1 MELLDSIF
9 DHILAWP
16 AWAAWIAIVTATFVS
31 EDLTCVAAGL
41 LAARGDMPAAQA
53 IGAAGLGIFLG
64 DLGLYWAGHALGRPA
79 LRRAPLAWI
88 VHDEDVISSARWFE
102 RRGAVVILLG
112 RFVPGTRLPTYFAS
126 GVVRLGFWRF
136 AAWALLAVV
145 LWAPLLGGTALILG
159 RGILPWI
166 ERYESWALPL
176 LVGTGVGLWLLV
188 KLVLPVFTWR
198 GRRMIV
204 SRWQRLT
211 HWEFWPPWLFYPP
224 VVLYVLWLALRHR
237 SLSLLTAV
245 NPGLHAGGFVGESK
259 SQILAS
265 LDDRAED
272 VAATCLLPARL
283 SPQERLAVLETFAAE
298 RGLAWPL
305 VLKPDAGQRGSGVA
319 VVRGRAA
326 ALAYLERARV
336 DCVAQEHC
344 AGREFG
350 VFWYRLPSE
359 PRGRVFS
366 ITTKVFPRVVGDGA
380 RTLERLILSD
390 ARAVSL
396 ARLYLEQNAGRL
408 EHVPAAGEE
417 VQLSEIGNHCR
428 GAIFLDGTH
437 LCTRELE
444 ERIERV
450 SARFQG
456 FYFGRYD
463 LIAPSEEHFR
473 RGEGLKVIELNGAT
487 SEATHIYD
495 PRYGVLRAWTTLF
508 HQWRLLFEIAAQN
521 RARGAEL
528 VHWTEL
534 LRMLSHYRAAARSH
548 PRSVLAP

>member
-1 MELLDSIF
+1 MELLDSLF
-9 DHILAWP
+9 DSVLGLP
-16 AWAAWIAIVTATFVS
+16 TWATWVAIVLATFVS

-41 LAARGDMPAAQA
+41 LAARGDLPAAQA

-79 LRRAPLAWI
+79 LKRAPIAWV
-88 VHDEDVISSARWFE
+88 VHDEDVVQSARWFE
-102 RRGAVVILLG
+102 RRGPVVILLG

-126 GVVRLGFWRF
+126 GLLGVGFWRF
-136 AAWALLAVV
+136 SLYALIAVAI
-145 LWAPLLGGTALILG
+145 WAPLLGGTAMVLG
-159 RGILPWI
+159 RGILPWL
-166 ERYESWALPL
+166 ERYERWGLPL
-176 LVGTGVGLWLLV
+176 LVGSALLLWLAV

-211 HWEFWPPWLFYPP
+211 QWEFWPPWLFYPP
-224 VVLYVLWLALRHR
+224 VVVYVLWLALRHR

-245 NPGLHAGGFVGESK
+245 NPGLPAGGFVGESK
-259 SQILAS
+259 AQIMDS
-265 LDDRAED
+265 IDGREGD
-272 VAATCLLPARL
+272 VAATCLLAAERPAE
-283 SPQERLAVLETFAAE
+283 ERLAQLEAFMEE
-298 RGLAWPL
+298 RGLAWPV

-319 VVRGRAA
+319 VVRDARAA
-326 ALAYLERARV
+326 RAYLERARV
-336 DCVAQEHC
+336 ACVAQEHC
-344 AGREFG
+344 AGREYG
-350 VFWYRLPSE
+350 VFYVRRPSE

-366 ITTKVFPRVVGDGA
+366 ITTKVFPRVVGDGR
-380 RTLERLILSD
+380 RTLEQLILSD
-390 ARAVSL
+390 PRAVSL

-408 EHVPAAGEE
+408 AEVPAAGQE
-417 VQLSEIGNHCR
+417 VQLVEIGNHCR

-437 LCTRELE
+437 LRTRELE
-444 ERIERV
+444 TRIERV
-450 SARFQG
+450 SRRFEG

-463 LIAPSEEHFR
+463 VIVPSEEHLR
-473 RGEGLKVIELNGAT
+473 RGEDLKVIELNGAT

-495 PRYGVLRAWTTLF
+495 PRYGVVSAWRTLF
-508 HQWRLLFEIAAQN
+508 RQWRLLFEIAAEN

-548 PRSVLAP
+548 PRTVLAP

>member
-1 MELLDSIF
+1 VELLDSIF
-9 DHILAWP
+9 DQILAWP
-16 AWAAWIAIVTATFVS
+16 TWATWLAIVVATFVS

-41 LAARGDMPAAQA
+41 LAARGDMPAAEA

-79 LRRAPLAWI
+79 LKRAPLAWI
-88 VHDEDVISSARWFE
+88 VHDEDVVASARWFA
-102 RRGAVVILLG
+102 RRGPVVILLG

-126 GVVRLGFWRF
+126 GLLGVGFWRF
-136 AAWALLAVV
+136 AAWALLAVA
-145 LWAPLLGGTALILG
+145 LWAPLLGGAALFLG
-159 RGILPWI
+159 RGILPWL
-166 ERYESWALPL
+166 ERYESWALPI
-176 LVGTGVGLWLLV
+176 LVGAGLGLWLLV

-204 SRWQRLT
+204 SRWQRMT
-211 HWEFWPPWLFYPP
+211 QWEFWPPWLFYPP

-245 NPGLHAGGFVGESK
+245 NPGLPAGGFVGESK
-259 SQILAS
+259 SQILTS
-265 LDDRAED
+265 LGERAAD
-272 VAATCLLPARL
+272 IAATRLLPAHL
-283 SPQERLAVLETFAAE
+283 APEQRLALLEGFAAE

-319 VVRGRAA
+319 VVRDRAA
-326 ALAYLERARV
+326 ALAYLQRAHV

-344 AGREFG
+344 TGAEFG

-366 ITTKVFPRVVGDGA
+366 ITTKVFPRVVGDGTC
-380 RTLERLILSD
+380 TLERLILTD

-396 ARLYLEQNAGRL
+396 ARLYLQQNAGRL
-408 EHVPAAGEE
+408 EHVPAAGEQ
-417 VQLSEIGNHCR
+417 VQLVEIGNHCR

-444 ERIERV
+444 ERIEQV
-450 SARFQG
+450 SARFEG

-463 LIAPSEEHFR
+463 LIAPSEEHLR

-495 PRYGVLRAWTTLF
+495 PRYGVLRAWSTLF
-508 HQWRLLFEIAAQN
+508 RQWRLLFEIAAQN

-534 LRMLSHYRAAARSH
+534 LRMLSRYRAAARSH
-548 PRSVLAP
+548 PRTVFAP